1 MSLFSSFHIS
11 GSGLTAEKL
20 RLDIIAGNLAN
31 QHTTRT
37 AAGGAYRRRTVSFAE
52 ELIGERRL
60 PVASPGPGRS
70 FTGCGVRVDRIHLD
84 TNPPQ
89 MAYEPGHPDADA
101 EGFVEYPN
109 VELSKEITDMITAV
123 RSYEAN
129 STAINTAKSIYLKA
143 LEIGR

>member
-1 MSLFSSFHIS
+1 
-11 GSGLTAEKL
+11 
-20 RLDIIAGNLAN
+20 
-31 QHTTRT
+31 
-37 AAGGAYRRRTVSFAE
+37 
-52 ELIGERRL
+52 
-60 PVASPGPGRS
+60 
-70 FTGCGVRVDRIHLD
+70 
-84 TNPPQ
+84 